1 MKPSLSAYLSWK
13 RLAISLLC
21 ILLLP
26 RPLMAQGLVSQEP
39 STEIQRNFS
48 QVELLALIELNLCG
62 RTRPK
67 KQVSDRLE
75 KCEHVSG
82 LETEITS
89 SLPVDRRLADLLQEA
104 PPSDDLVQYM
114 ASKEQEA
121 GSDFYKHK
129 LTLRNWHGTLYQL
142 VAVLE
147 LSCYTQVDLG
157 KSLLK
162 RVNRLEKDI
171 LSLSA
176 APSNKTLAER
186 ICYLTQVIGPGDN
199 LVDDAVTETG
209 RRWDWLTGVAPLASS
224 VSSNAATKLP
234 RKPTALLSG
243 AREGAR
249 ECKSV
254 LTSPTFLKVV
264 GAVAGLAALGTLL
277 VLTRNTGSSSYVT
290 YERSCTGRSD
300 CRKCSTCSSCGHCKT
315 PAFVTPCG
323 VYLRARMLSQ

>member
-1 MKPSLSAYLSWK
+1 MKQSRSAYFSWK
-13 RLAISLLC
+13 GLAISLLC
-21 ILLLP
+21 ILLFP
-26 RPLMAQGLVSQEP
+26 RPVIAQGLVSQEP
-39 STEIQRNFS
+39 SSEIQRNFS
-48 QVELLALIELNLCG
+48 QMELLALIELNLCG

-67 KQVSDRLE
+67 KLVSDRLE
-75 KCEHVSG
+75 ECEHVSG

-114 ASKEQEA
+114 AANEQEA
-121 GSDFYKHK
+121 GSDFCKHK

-157 KSLLK
+157 KPLLK

-171 LSLSA
+171 LNLSA
-176 APSNKTLAER
+176 TPSDKTLAER

-199 LVDDAVTETG
+199 LIDDAVTETG
-209 RRWDWLTGVAPLASS
+209 RRWDWLTGVDSPAPTTANKLA
-224 VSSNAATKLP
+224 
-234 RKPTALLSG
+234 RKPTPLLRG

-254 LTSPTFLKVV
+254 LTSPTFWKVV

-277 VLTRNTGSSSYVT
+277 VLTRNTGSSPYVP

-315 PAFVTPCG
+315 PAFVAPCG